1 MQPYWTSSRASGR
14 TRHRLLA
21 PSAILGYNKP
31 YSWEMALDDI
41 FHPRSIAVVGA
52 SSGPVNIHSQMF
64 LDNLLHFKYEGKL
77 YPVNPKFDQISG
89 LRAYPSVRDI
99 PGPVD
104 LVTSLV
110 PASATPQLLQDC
122 VVKKVKAVQLFT
134 AGFDETG
141 EQEGGRLQEELV
153 RIARSGGVRILGPN
167 CVGIYCPESRIS
179 YASDFPKEAGK
190 VGFISQSG
198 GYTYLAVR
206 MGALRGLRFSKVV
219 SYGNASDISES
230 ELLEYLAHD
239 PDTEIIAAYIE
250 GARDGQRL
258 LRVLT
263 EAAAEKPV
271 IVIKKGRTE
280 AGRRGARSHSAALSG
295 NDTVWDAALRQAGVI
310 RVEDV
315 EELVDVL
322 VTFLFMPRPPGRKVA
337 VLGAGG
343 GASVRASD
351 ECEACGLTLPPISD
365 EVKAALNQV
374 IPLAGSMLRNPVD
387 VLAEPHGDSMWIP
400 VLRALDNWDE
410 VDMLLWHFSPEME
423 PIQGDAFQQFVI
435 EARRGMLDVFKT
447 FRKPKAVAVH
457 SVESLYG
464 LKELDAIRARCTENR
479 IAFYPSVYRAARA
492 ISRYIDHSEQRER
505 RRAKS

>member
-1 MQPYWTSSRASGR
+1 
-14 TRHRLLA
+14 
-21 PSAILGYNKP
+21 
-31 YSWEMALDDI
+31 MALDDI

-52 SSGPVNIHSQMF
+52 SAGPLNIHSQMF
-64 LDNLLHFKYEGKL
+64 LDNLLHFEYAGKV

-89 LRAYPSVRDI
+89 LKAYPSVRDI

-104 LVTSLV
+104 LVTSLI
-110 PASATPQLLQDC
+110 PAAATPQLLKDC
-122 VVKKVKAVQLFT
+122 VAKKVKAVQLFT

-141 EQEGGRLQEELV
+141 EQEGSKLQEELV
-153 RIARSGGVRILGPN
+153 RIARRGGVRIIGPN

-179 YASDFPKEAGK
+179 YAADFPREAGK
-190 VGFISQSG
+190 VGFVSQSG

-206 MGALRGLRFSKVV
+206 MGAARGLRFSKVV
-219 SYGNASDISES
+219 SYGNASDINES

-250 GARDGQRL
+250 GTRDGQRL

-280 AGRRGARSHSAALSG
+280 AGSRGTRSHTGALSG

-322 VTFLFMPRPPGRKVA
+322 VAFLFMPVPHGRRAA

-351 ECEACGLTLPPISD
+351 ECEAGGLTLPPISG
-365 EVKAALNQV
+365 EVKTELTRI
-374 IPLAGSMLRNPVD
+374 IPLAGSMLRNPID
-387 VLAEPHGDSMWIP
+387 VLAEPHGDTMWVP
-400 VLRALDNWDE
+400 VLRALDSWDE
-410 VDMLLWHFSPEME
+410 ADMLLWHFSPEME

-435 EARRGMLDVFKT
+435 EARSGMLDVFKT
-447 FRKPKAVAVH
+447 LRKPKAVVVH

-464 LKELDAIRARCTENR
+464 LKELDAIRAKCAENR
-479 IAFYPSVYRAARA
+479 IAFYPSIYRAAQA
-492 ISRYIDHSEQRER
+492 IGRYIDYNERRER
-505 RRAKS
+505 RKAKS